1 MEDTRYVY
9 AVARIRALEK
19 KLLTSRVRRELLE
32 AEGEEILFRTLRA
45 AAYGLDKESFEE
57 KLREESAETI
67 SLLKKLSLD
76 TELTD
81 LLTLKYDFHN
91 LKILLKAK
99 HFQQDVLSLMV
110 EGGTIGIEE
119 LRRAL
124 REKRVCTLPAV
135 FADAI
140 EKAEA
145 GFEKDEKT
153 GTIDI
158 IVDREFRNVFH
169 RRCVEYGHRFFTEFS
184 VCIADLLNIRNFFR
198 VRNLG
203 RDADFL
209 ERILL
214 ENGSIEKN
222 LFLSSVS
229 QQVEEFISRL
239 KSSDYCN
246 LISESAV
253 FLKEKGTLLRMERLI
268 EEYVLDFAGKARYV
282 VFGPEPVFAYS
293 VLKENELKSIR
304 AIVLGKINRVPV
316 EVLKE
321 RIPL

>member
-1 MEDTRYVY
+1 MEDARYVY

-19 KLLTSRVRRELLE
+19 GLLTSQVKRELLE
-32 AEGEEILFRTLRA
+32 AAEEETLFRILRTT
-45 AAYGLDKESFEE
+45 AYGSDKESFEE
-57 KLREESAETI
+57 RLKEESAETI
-67 SLLKKLSLD
+67 SLLRKLSLD
-76 TELTD
+76 PELTD

-91 LKILLKAK
+91 LKILLKAE
-99 HFQQDVLSLMV
+99 HFRQDVRSLMV

-119 LRRAL
+119 LQRAL
-124 REKRVCTLPAV
+124 GEKRMCNLPAA
-135 FADAI
+135 FAEAV

-158 IVDREFRNVFH
+158 IIDREFAKVFH
-169 RRCVEYGHRFFTEFS
+169 KRCLEYGHRFFAEFS
-184 VCIADLLNIRNFFR
+184 ACIADLSNIKNFFR
-198 VRNLG
+198 ARNLG

-214 ENGSIEKN
+214 ENGNIGKN
-222 LFLSSVS
+222 LFLSFIR
-229 QQVEEFISRL
+229 QPVEEFISRL
-239 KSSDYCN
+239 KSSDYYD
-246 LISESAV
+246 LISESAA
-253 FLKEKGTLLRMERLI
+253 FLKEKGLLLRMERLI
-268 EEYVLDFAGKARYV
+268 EEYILDFVGKTRYV

-293 VLKENELKSIR
+293 VLKENELKSVR

-316 EVLKE
+316 EILKE